1 MNKLE
6 LLHQRLEAAAA
17 SFDELQ
23 EIFFVHTQ
31 SSFLN
36 DYFSSELASMAK
48 DSNYPVGGISGQ
60 LNLKLINAD
69 IIDYTVHLRMASSYK
84 PNVKWMGTSQLMAIK
99 GSGTVDARIL
109 RMPSSSEINLFC
121 KGVPVA
127 IVGNKTMGCG
137 DTLSCRAPHE
147 IIEIM
152 DINGTVIMEI
162 LTVKDS
168 RVNLFWNFGEDL
180 QSTYPESSSLVMSR
194 LATILNVVNKMK
206 VPAPE
211 GLYDFIFHQ
220 GDANL
225 KLRAVQTM
233 LKEGLDLAFD
243 KLNEFIESDDPALSL
258 GARTILNRL
267 LQPELT

>member
-6 LLHQRLEAAAA
+6 LLQKRLEAAAG
-17 SFDELQ
+17 SFDQLQ
-23 EIFFVHTQ
+23 EIFFGHTQ

-48 DSNYPVGGISGQ
+48 DNNYQVGGISGQ

-69 IIDYTVHLRMASSYK
+69 AIDYTVHLRMASSYK
-84 PNVKWMGTSQLMAIK
+84 PNVKWMGTSQLIAIK
-99 GSGTVDARIL
+99 GQGTVEARIL
-109 RMPSSSEINLFC
+109 RMPSSSEINAFC
-121 KGVPVA
+121 KGVKVA
-127 IVGNKTMGCG
+127 IVENKTLSCG
-137 DTLSCRAPHE
+137 DTLCCRAPYE

-152 DINGTVIMEI
+152 GINGTVIMEI
-162 LTVKDS
+162 LTIKDS
-168 RVNLFWNFGEDL
+168 HANLFWNFGEEL
-180 QSTYPESSSLVMSR
+180 ESTYPESSSLVMSR
-194 LATILNVVNKMK
+194 LITILNVVNKMK
-206 VPAPE
+206 MPAPE
-211 GLYDFIFHQ
+211 GLYDFIFCQ

-243 KLNEFIESDDPALSL
+243 KLNEFIESEDHTLSL
-258 GARTILNRL
+258 GARSILNRL